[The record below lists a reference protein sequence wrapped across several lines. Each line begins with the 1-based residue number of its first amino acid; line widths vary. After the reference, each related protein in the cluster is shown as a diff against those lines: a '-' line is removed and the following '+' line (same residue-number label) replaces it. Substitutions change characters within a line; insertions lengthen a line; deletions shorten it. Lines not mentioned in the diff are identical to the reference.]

1 MDRLGIE
8 EFRRLLEVD
17 EGPAISI
24 YLPLERQEMT
34 FKGLRLQLRA
44 HIDGAAQKLK
54 DSEEYE
60 ATVYQ
65 PLLERLRAMG
75 EEPDFFNQTGDG
87 VAVFAAPGFFKVYFL
102 PVAFENICVV
112 GENFHTR
119 PLLEHIAA
127 PANYWVLAIGE
138 KEVTFWEGSPTGVEQ
153 VEIAGLPKS
162 MQEALLIEEEPTQTG
177 MRSQTGGTQAYKGQ
191 STRIT
196 RAMGGRLPS
205 PIFHGQGGGKEE
217 RNAYLQA
224 YFAQVSKGI
233 GEYLGDARGPL
244 ILAAVDYCHPIFRQ
258 ASKLNNLAP
267 EGIVGNVHFWN
278 DRQIYEAAYP
288 IARRVLNERKEEALR
303 EWERAFG
310 RGNAELD
317 PVMVGR
323 RIVEGRVH
331 RLLLD
336 EEAHRWGRFDRAT
349 GEIREAREDSDEEEQ
364 FLAVDIYDE
373 LAETVIQ
380 RGGEVIVLSH
390 QEMPSQTGVAAILRG
405 NGG

>member
-1 MDRLGIE
+1 MDRLGIG

-54 DSEEYE
+54 NSERYE
-60 ATVYQ
+60 AADYE
-65 PLLERLRAMG
+65 PLLARLRAM
-75 EEPDFFNQTGDG
+75 EQDPDFFNRSGDG
-87 VAVFAAPGFFKVYFL
+87 AAIFVAPGVEEVYFL
-102 PVAFENICVV
+102 PVDFENICMV
-112 GENFHTR
+112 GDTFHTR

-153 VEIAGLPKS
+153 VEIAGLPRS
-162 MQEALLIEEEPTQTG
+162 MQEALLIEEEPSQTG
-177 MRSQTGGTQAYKGQ
+177 MRPQAGGIQAYKGQ

-196 RAMGGRLPS
+196 RAVGGRLPS

-217 RNAYLQA
+217 RNAYLRS

-233 GEYLGDARGPL
+233 GEYLGDAQGPL

-258 ASKLNNLAP
+258 ASKLDNLAP

-278 DRQIYEAAYP
+278 DQQIYEAAYP
-288 IARRVLNERKEEALR
+288 IAMRVIEERKKEALE

-323 RIVEGRVH
+323 RVVEGRVH

-336 EEAHRWGRFDRAT
+336 EEAHQWGRFDRET
-349 GEIREAREDSDEEEQ
+349 GEILTSNGDEEEE
-364 FLAVDIYDE
+364 FLAVDVYDE
-373 LAETVIQ
+373 LAESVIQ
-380 RGGEVIVLSH
+380 RGGEVIVIPH
-390 QEMPSQTGVAAILRG
+390 EEMPSQTGVAAILRG
-405 NGG
+405 NGA